1 ERLTM
6 RDFMDTLRA
15 SGVQTGG
22 PNTLSPRDRQHFAAE
37 LDKWWLESQR
47 KK

>member
-1 ERLTM
+1 
-6 RDFMDTLRA
+6 
-15 SGVQTGG
+15 
-22 PNTLSPRDRQHFAAE
+22 PRDRQHFAAE

>member
-1 ERLTM
+1 
-6 RDFMDTLRA
+6 
-15 SGVQTGG
+15 
-22 PNTLSPRDRQHFAAE
+22 DRQHFAAE

>member
-1 ERLTM
+1 
-6 RDFMDTLRA
+6 
-15 SGVQTGG
+15 
-22 PNTLSPRDRQHFAAE
+22 RDRQHFAAE

>member
-1 ERLTM
+1 
-6 RDFMDTLRA
+6 
-15 SGVQTGG
+15 GG

>member
-1 ERLTM
+1 
-6 RDFMDTLRA
+6 
-15 SGVQTGG
+15 G
-22 PNTLSPRDRQHFAAE
+22 PNSLSPRDRQHCAAE

>member
-1 ERLTM
+1 
-6 RDFMDTLRA
+6 
-15 SGVQTGG
+15 
-22 PNTLSPRDRQHFAAE
+22 NTLSPRDRQHFAAE

>member
-1 ERLTM
+1 
-6 RDFMDTLRA
+6 
-15 SGVQTGG
+15 
-22 PNTLSPRDRQHFAAE
+22 TLSPRDRQHFAAE